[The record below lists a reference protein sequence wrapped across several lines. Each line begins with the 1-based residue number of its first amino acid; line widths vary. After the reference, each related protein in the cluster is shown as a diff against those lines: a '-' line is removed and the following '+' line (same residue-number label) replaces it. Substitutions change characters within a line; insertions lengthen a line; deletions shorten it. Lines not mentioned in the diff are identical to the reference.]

1 MCRIL
6 LTSLLCMFTAI
17 ALAQPSV
24 VDLKRELDAGR
35 VRLTSIAG
43 TGGSSGTVIT
53 ARLQS
58 ATSSELRIEVH
69 LTQPIYLV
77 NSGSSQDMIASQV
90 FFDGGRYQSD
100 GKRSFLLIP
109 PRATSSV
116 VFMAYCADFEKDNP
130 TTTDRFYIGSAPPN
144 LTSVLDKVRTYH
156 RANPDAEVVVA
167 TQAAIWLAQGVSL
180 EKIRTKFPVSA
191 TDAQL
196 ARYFAR

>member
-1 MCRIL
+1 MRRIL
-6 LTSLLCMFTAI
+6 LTLLLCTFTAI
-17 ALAQPSV
+17 TLAQPRV
-24 VDLKRELDAGR
+24 VDLKSELDAGR

-43 TGGSSGTVIT
+43 NGGSSGTVIT
-53 ARLQS
+53 ARLQNV
-58 ATSSELRIEVH
+58 TSSELRIEVH
-69 LTQPIYLV
+69 LTQSLYLV

-100 GKRSFLLIP
+100 GKKSFLVVP

-130 TTTDRFYIGSAPPN
+130 TDHDRFYTGIAPPN
-144 LTSVLDKVRTYH
+144 LTSVLDKVRAYL
-156 RANPDAEVVVA
+156 RANPDADVVVA

-191 TDAQL
+191 TEAQL
-196 ARYFAR
+196 ARHFAR

>member
-1 MCRIL
+1 MRRIL
-6 LTSLLCMFTAI
+6 LTSLLWMFTAI
-17 ALAQPSV
+17 ALAQPGV

-100 GKRSFLLIP
+100 GKKSFLVIP
-109 PRATSSV
+109 PRSTFSV

-130 TTTDRFYIGSAPPN
+130 TITDRFYMGSAPPN

-156 RANPDAEVVVA
+156 RANPDGEVVVA